1 MIMSKDAKRRVE
13 TVHLAIESQDADRL
27 IEEGVIDPDEI
38 ICDDEDGMVKIEIQ
52 LDGRQRGPLAATR
65 AKR

>member
-1 MIMSKDAKRRVE
+1 MSKETKPRVE
-13 TVHLAIESQDADRL
+13 TVCLTVEPQDVDRL
-27 IEEGVIDPDEI
+27 IEEGVIDSDEI
-38 ICDDEDGMVKIEIQ
+38 IGDDEDGMVKIEIQ

>member
-1 MIMSKDAKRRVE
+1 MSKDVKPRVE
-13 TVHLAIESQDADRL
+13 AVHLTIEPQDVDRL

-38 ICDDEDGMVKIEIQ
+38 IGDDEDGMVKIEIQ
-52 LDGRQRGPLAATR
+52 LDGRQRGPLAAVR

>member
-1 MIMSKDAKRRVE
+1 MSKDTKPRVE
-13 TVHLAIESQDADRL
+13 TVCLSVEPQDADRL

-38 ICDDEDGMVKIEIQ
+38 IGDDEDGMIKIEIQ

-65 AKR
+65 TAKS

>member
-1 MIMSKDAKRRVE
+1 MSKDVKACVE
-13 TVHLAIESQDADRL
+13 AVHLTIEPQDVDRL

-38 ICDDEDGMVKIEIQ
+38 IGDDEDGMVKIEIQ
-52 LDGRQRGPLAATR
+52 LDGRPRGPLAATR